1 LHLTTMI
8 NMNEWIVTMYS
19 LRNNN
24 NKFRVI

>member
-8 NMNEWIVTMYS
+8 NMNEWIVVTMYS

-24 NKFRVI
+24 NKFE